1 MISNRIK
8 PIEGFNA
15 ISTGTALIYDAP
27 THSRKANDLRGLS
40 VFHRPLDIDFQ
51 GIEAKIN
58 MTHGTVN
65 HRDCAVMFGMS
76 ERVGFERLARHYIFL
91 RLAPHQGAG
100 QEKDNQRPHSSG
112 SF

>member
-1 MISNRIK
+1 MIGNRIK

-15 ISTGTALIYDAP
+15 ISMNTLLIYDAP
-27 THSRKANDLRGLS
+27 LYCRKANNLRGFG
-40 VFHRPLDIDFQ
+40 VFHRPLDIDCQ

-76 ERVGFERLARHYIFL
+76 ERVGFDRLARHDTFL
-91 RLAPHQGAG
+91 RLAPDKGAG
-100 QEKDNQRPHSSG
+100 QEKDYQRPHSSG